1 MINSKT
7 IKKTVASALSFA
19 LIASSAAMIN
29 TEAASAA
36 TETDNFNV
44 GSSILTTSAYNGT
57 KVYYGQYSG
66 SPVIYNVLNADGNSA
81 LLNSETTLFD
91 MPFSGSNKNPNQ
103 EAKNAWP
110 GSNIQILL
118 NGDEFYANANVFSS
132 AEKNAILSTEHQAET
147 YTTASSHKDYAATD
161 NVFLLSVKEVNAYY
175 GSDDASKIKYDEN
188 NTATAWWLRTSPN
201 SATSGAMGRAIW
213 TNGALSSQKLDNDNV
228 GVSPAFN
235 IDLSKVAF
243 VTSPTADK
251 EALSVVTSDNSST
264 WELTLTASDSTMEAT
279 ATAEGNN
286 ITINHKAASDVLND
300 ATQVSAAV
308 FDKDNNLLYYGAVNT
323 DESATTSQFQ
333 LPDGLTTENTSI
345 YVFAEDV
352 NDQAGSDYISA
363 LGNPLTY
370 ANDEEDS
377 DVSTDDN
384 TGNVSGDN
392 NSSSDNNDS
401 TVNNDSQNVN
411 AATSE
416 STNDEAM
423 DSDNGSNKDSESDPV
438 KTSDDFAMAAA
449 LTLLVAGGA
458 GCAALLKKKYIK

>member
-1 MINSKT
+1 M
-7 IKKTVASALSFA
+7 
-19 LIASSAAMIN
+19 
-29 TEAASAA
+29 
-36 TETDNFNV
+36 
-44 GSSILTTSAYNGT
+44 
-57 KVYYGQYSG
+57 
-66 SPVIYNVLNADGNSA
+66 
-81 LLNSETTLFD
+81 
-91 MPFSGSNKNPNQ
+91 
-103 EAKNAWP
+103 
-110 GSNIQILL
+110 
-118 NGDEFYANANVFSS
+118 
-132 AEKNAILSTEHQAET
+132 
-147 YTTASSHKDYAATD
+147 
-161 NVFLLSVKEVNAYY
+161 
-175 GSDDASKIKYDEN
+175 
-188 NTATAWWLRTSPN
+188 
-201 SATSGAMGRAIW
+201 
-213 TNGALSSQKLDNDNV
+213 
-228 GVSPAFN
+228 
-235 IDLSKVAF
+235 
-243 VTSPTADK
+243 
-251 EALSVVTSDNSST
+251 TSDSSNT

-279 ATAEGNN
+279 ATADGNS
-286 ITINHKAASDVLND
+286 ITVNHKAASDVLGD

-401 TVNNDSQNVN
+401 AVNDDSQNSN
-411 AATSE
+411 TATSE

-423 DSDNGSNKDSESDPV
+423 DSDKDSESDPV
-438 KTSDDFAMAAA
+438 KTSDNFAIAAA
-449 LTLLVAGGA
+449 LTLLVTGGA

>member
-29 TEAASAA
+29 TEAAFAA

-57 KVYYGQYSG
+57 KVYYGQYNG

-91 MPFSGSNKNPNQ
+91 MPFSGSSKNPNQ

-147 YTTASSHKDYAATD
+147 YTTSNKDYETTD
-161 NVFLLSVKEVNAYY
+161 NVFLLSINEANNYY
-175 GSDDASKIKYDEN
+175 SSDNDSKIKTDSQGQ
-188 NTATAWWLRTSPN
+188 ATKWWLRTSPT
-201 SATSGAMGRAIW
+201 AAFLQAHGRAISD
-213 TNGALSSQKLDNDNV
+213 NGALVSQVLTNDNV

-251 EALSVVTSDNSST
+251 EALSAVTSDSSST
-264 WELTLTASDSTMEAT
+264 WELTLTASNSTLEAT

-286 ITINHKAASDVLND
+286 ITINHKAASDVLGD

-401 TVNNDSQNVN
+401 AVNNDSQNSN

-416 STNDEAM
+416 STDNKSM
-423 DSDNGSNKDSESDPV
+423 GSDKGSNKVSKNDPV